1 MRDRNL
7 PDDEYNRRLHIYAET
22 PGLQQPALVPASEK
36 ELNAPR
42 PPPLSALPAQGHSSI
57 QTRPYARIPAAN
69 FVEEE
74 EEDVDSPSSTPA
86 TGQSLSS
93 ASSMVSPGTASRIGL
108 TNGKTVGQGRDPI
121 YAELDHRHSEDDRTE
136 NALGCISENKASI
149 HSSTPLRTSDVI
161 LNPSESTSDGRSRTV
176 SPQPLSKRQAPLPGS
191 SIAKK
196 LDLTQGPGPNSKTI
210 RTHTRLDASLEI
222 PATPRPKYAGTE
234 KKDDDGILLIRKT
247 EHSSEV
253 DETTTSST
261 KNENDGVV
269 TRPNSSGGSGI
280 ILTRVRS
287 IDGQPT
293 MVPGEVDG
301 EGEAQIS
308 MPVDPDLDAGMAV
321 IKKKQ
326 RFRRNMI
333 FIISFLMILLIVVA
347 AVIISLVIV
356 TKMGRFW

>member
-1 MRDRNL
+1 MRDRKL

-22 PGLQQPALVPASEK
+22 PGLQQPVLVPASEK

-42 PPPLSALPAQGHSSI
+42 PPPSSALPAQGHSSI
-57 QTRPYARIPAAN
+57 QTHPYARIPAAN

-74 EEDVDSPSSTPA
+74 EEDVDLPSSTPV
-86 TGQSLSS
+86 TGQSSSS
-93 ASSMVSPGTASRIGL
+93 ASSIISPGTSRSNGL

-136 NALGCISENKASI
+136 NASEGITKNKAASI

-196 LDLTQGPGPNSKTI
+196 LDLTQGSGPHSKTI

-222 PATPRPKYAGTE
+222 PATPRPKYSGTE
-234 KKDDDGILLIRKT
+234 KKDDNGILLIRKT

-253 DETTTSST
+253 KETTTSST

-269 TRPNSSGGSGI
+269 TRPNGSGGSGI
-280 ILTRVRS
+280 TLTRVRS

-293 MVPGEVDG
+293 MALREGDG
-301 EGEAQIS
+301 EGEAQIA
-308 MPVDPDLDAGMAV
+308 MPVDPEFDAGMAV

-356 TKMGRFW
+356 TKNR